1 MLSNIVFTANAVGYN
16 PSLRHCYYCF
26 TQRKRIVTKMSTYN
40 EFNHVADRISI
51 SNTDGALRID
61 IASRRGGGEGARI
74 EEETHESNAVKC
86 E

>member
-1 MLSNIVFTANAVGYN
+1 
-16 PSLRHCYYCF
+16 
-26 TQRKRIVTKMSTYN
+26 MSTYN

>member
-1 MLSNIVFTANAVGYN
+1 MLLVTIH
-16 PSLRHCYYCF
+16 HCYYCF